1 MYNRPMS
8 QTFGTSCPGQP
19 AEDPANRLLPDTG
32 VGRCRGAQ
40 RHQADALARIN
51 RDIVACRRCPRLVAY
66 TAEVARTKRRAYRDW
81 DYWGR
86 PVPSFGDPLARL
98 LIVGLAPAAH
108 GANRTGRMFT
118 GDASGDWLY
127 RALYRAGFA
136 NQPTSTHRGDGLELR
151 DAYITA
157 TCHCAPPDNKPS
169 RDEMVACRDFLR
181 RELEAL
187 RTVRVIVCLGQ
198 IAFDAVLRL
207 MRERGYGWP
216 VEVSEAQGVSA
227 PPGPDPNPGC
237 SFHHAPKAGG
247 TAGAVATGGDG
258 EAGDDRDD
266 EAATKGGGAAE
277 ATAGPGGSQDTRSA
291 GSSRTNRPRTAKPRF
306 RHGGEY
312 RWDAA
317 EPPAPRSPRP
327 DLPSPPVLL
336 ASYHPSRQNT
346 QTGVLTEAMF
356 DAVFRRARELLDRES
371 TRGAPSG
378 LRRSSG
384 RGRA

>member
-1 MYNRPMS
+1 MYNQAMS
-8 QTFGTSCPGQP
+8 QFSGASASAPP
-19 AEDPANRLLPDTG
+19 AEVPRAQLPPGAD
-32 VGRCRGAQ
+32 GRCPTAH
-40 RHQADALARIN
+40 RHQLDALAGIN

-169 RDEMVACRDFLR
+169 RDELLACGDFLR

-198 IAFDAVLRL
+198 IAFDVLLRL

-216 VEVSEAQGVSA
+216 VEVSAASA
-227 PPGPDPNPGC
+227 VQDVAVPPGP
-237 SFHHAPKAGG
+237 APAPRGG
-247 TAGAVATGGDG
+247 THPVSPARDAAGADARGRGG
-258 EAGDDRDD
+258 EAGAR
-266 EAATKGGGAAE
+266 GGATGAP
-277 ATAGPGGSQDTRSA
+277 TGPGRWQEPRGA
-291 GSSRTNRPRTAKPRF
+291 GSSRTNRPRATKPRF

-312 RWDAA
+312 RWEAA
-317 EPPAPRSPRP
+317 QTASAGGPGD

-356 DAVFRRARELLDRES
+356 DAVFRRARQLVDGES
-371 TRGAPSG
+371 VPGGPASARSDGSG
-378 LRRSSG
+378 G
-384 RGRA
+384 RGGA

>member
-1 MYNRPMS
+1 MKE
-8 QTFGTSCPGQP
+8 P
-19 AEDPANRLLPDTG
+19 ATREPSASPPPADPA
-32 VGRCRGAQ
+32 A
-40 RHQADALARIN
+40 ALDRIH
-51 RDIVACRRCPRLVAY
+51 RDVIACRRCPRLVAY

-86 PVPSFGDPLARL
+86 PVPGFGDPRARL

-136 NQPTSTHRGDGLELR
+136 SQPTSTHRDDGLRLQ

-157 TCHCAPPDNKPS
+157 ACHCAPPDNRPS
-169 RDEMVACRDFLR
+169 REELAACSLYLD

-187 RTVRVIVCLGQ
+187 TALRVIVCLGQ
-198 IAFDAVLRL
+198 IAFEAVLRR

-216 VEVSEAQGVSA
+216 VEVEPGQGPA
-227 PPGPDPNPGC
+227 
-237 SFHHAPKAGG
+237 
-247 TAGAVATGGDG
+247 GGDG
-258 EAGDDRDD
+258 PEGD
-266 EAATKGGGAAE
+266 
-277 ATAGPGGSQDTRSA
+277 GPGG
-291 GSSRTNRPRTAKPRF
+291 GSPPGWPATPSPAPSPRTNRRPGKPRF

-312 RWDAA
+312 RWLPADPRAGGAAARDAGA
-317 EPPAPRSPRP
+317 PGATPPGN
-327 DLPSPPVLL
+327 LPVLL

-356 DAVFRRARELLDRES
+356 DAIFRRARQLVDGEAARGGPVS
-371 TRGAPSG
+371 ARSGGSARRRGA
-378 LRRSSG
+378 
-384 RGRA
+384 

>member
-1 MYNRPMS
+1 MNGPLDDPSFDADKGDRVGESP
-8 QTFGTSCPGQP
+8 QRFGSARDQV
-19 AEDPANRLLPDTG
+19 D
-32 VGRCRGAQ
+32 Q
-40 RHQADALARIN
+40 LARIN

-118 GDASGDWLY
+118 GDSSGDWLY

-136 NQPTSTHRGDGLELR
+136 SQPTSTHRDDGLELR

-157 TCHCAPPDNKPS
+157 TCHCAPPDNRPS
-169 RDEMVACRDFLR
+169 RDELAACSAFLA

-187 RTVRVIVCLGQ
+187 ATVRVIVCLGQ
-198 IAFDAVLRL
+198 IAFQGVLRL

-216 VEVSEAQGVSA
+216 REVDPSAQGH
-227 PPGPDPNPGC
+227 D
-237 SFHHAPKAGG
+237 
-247 TAGAVATGGDG
+247 AGA
-258 EAGDDRDD
+258 
-266 EAATKGGGAAE
+266 
-277 ATAGPGGSQDTRSA
+277 A
-291 GSSRTNRPRTAKPRF
+291 GSSGTNRPTRPAKPRF

-312 RWDAA
+312 RWYR
-317 EPPAPRSPRP
+317 PPERPPGPPRP
-327 DLPSPPVLL
+327 DLPPPPVLL

-356 DAVFRRARELLDRES
+356 DAVFRRARQLLDRES
-371 TRGAPSG
+371 
-378 LRRSSG
+378 SG
-384 RGRA
+384 RERPGDRAFAGRGSTAGRASPRKGSG